1 MLDSFGSMLPRNP
14 VELVRRSR
22 LRAGTAVLLS
32 VTLMGACSS
41 PEGGDGGSDS
51 SGGSGGSGGSAPGG
65 SATTGGTGA
74 IAGLGG
80 ATGGTDPIGGVAGTT
95 SGSAGVPT
103 GGGAGASPG
112 GAPSGGSAG
121 IAGAN
126 TAGTGPAGAGG
137 SAGAAAGSAGAPGGG
152 GPGGAGS
159 GGAGGDRCDVG
170 VHNPSDLP
178 AIVTVSGSTGT
189 HDPVVMEAGGRFYLF
204 HTGGGMGL
212 GAKTSTDLMQW
223 ANASTVFPTN
233 PTWIAPLVS
242 GVSNLWAPDISFFG
256 GQYHLYYSAS
266 TFGSNQSC
274 IGHATRAALDTGS
287 WTDHGRLICSNVG
300 TNDNWNAIDPN
311 VVVDQAGMPWLS
323 FGSFWSGL
331 KIIPLDMTGA
341 RMGTAAPVAIAN
353 RPSNGGALEAPFI
366 VRRCGY
372 YYLFMSWDRCCQGAD
387 STYNIRVA
395 RSTSVTGPYT
405 DKAGTA
411 ATQGGGTL
419 LVQGDARWKGP
430 GHNAVIFRG
439 SAAYNVYHS
448 YDANANG
455 RVTLRIS
462 ELVWDAEG
470 WPISAGP

>member
-1 MLDSFGSMLPRNP
+1 MPTPGCSGSVDFARF
-14 VELVRRSR
+14 RSSR
-22 LRAGTAVLLS
+22 CVLLAVS
-32 VTLMGACSS
+32 ACSTTD
-41 PEGGDGGSDS
+41 GDGNGDAA
-51 SGGSGGSGGSAPGG
+51 G
-65 SATTGGTGA
+65 GGT
-74 IAGLGG
+74 
-80 ATGGTDPIGGVAGTT
+80 
-95 SGSAGVPT
+95 S
-103 GGGAGASPG
+103 
-112 GAPSGGSAG
+112 
-121 IAGAN
+121 
-126 TAGTGPAGAGG
+126 GAGG
-137 SAGAAAGSAGAPGGG
+137 SAQGGAQPSGGSGPSGGFGGSMAGSSSVSGAAGATAGNAGSASG
-152 GPGGAGS
+152 GGAGVITAGANA
-159 GGAGGDRCDVG
+159 GGAGGMGGTEAGGASTGGVG
-170 VHNPSDLP
+170 GAHGRQCSGRSGTRRSRKRRRGGRSLRRGASTIPPIPP

-189 HDPVVMEAGGRFYLF
+189 HDPVVIEAGGRFYLF

-212 GAKTSTDLMQW
+212 GAKTSTDFMSW
-223 ANASTVFPTN
+223 ANAFTVFPTN
-233 PTWIAPLVS
+233 PSWIAPLVS
-242 GVSNLWAPDISFFG
+242 GVSNLWAPDISYFG

-266 TFGSNQSC
+266 TFGENQSC

-287 WTDHGRLICSNVG
+287 WTDHGQLICSNVG

-311 VVVDQAGMPWLS
+311 LVLDHQTGAPYLS
-323 FGSFWSGL
+323 FGSFWSGI
-331 KIIPLDMTGA
+331 KMIPLDMTGA
-341 RMGTAAPVAIAN
+341 RMGTAAPLAIAN

-372 YYLFMSWDRCCQGAD
+372 YYLFTSWDRCCQGAN

-411 ATQGGGTL
+411 AAQGGGTL

-439 SAAYNVYHS
+439 NAAYNVYHS